1 MTGKR
6 SGRMIQMDLLRIIAC
21 VMVVVMHVVA
31 DGIYVTAPGTFQWYV
46 LTGFM
51 AVCRPAVPVFFI
63 LSGMFAREANWSKS
77 VRKAL
82 RYLLVFCIAMALY
95 QLPEAIENGMAL
107 GDALMQGM
115 HQEKYHLWFLREYI
129 LMLLYAPFVT
139 AACERQ
145 PKLAAYGAGLFV
157 VGTVIMQ
164 SVRMRFGGHPAVWAV
179 IRFLPDVNLGYMGYF
194 LMGRLIMQAG
204 DRISARSTAVL
215 CAGGVLGAALVF
227 VMTHVS
233 SMHQGA
239 LIESYYSNFFLGVF
253 LMAAAWTVLFLRISV
268 PAFWHAAIGY
278 IAPRT
283 LGIYLVHVFVID
295 TLTKMGFHAQRIT
308 TVIGVPLKTVLV
320 FAISLGFCL
329 VWEKLT
335 GMLRRI
341 RIR

>member
-1 MTGKR
+1 MAGKQ

-31 DGIYVTAPGTFQWYV
+31 DGIYVTIPGTFQWYV

-51 AVCRPAVPVFFI
+51 TVCRPAVPVFFI
-63 LSGMFAREANWSKS
+63 LSGMFAREANWIRS

-82 RYLLVFCIAMALY
+82 RYVLLFWIIMALY
-95 QLPEAIENGMAL
+95 QMPEAIENATAL
-107 GDALMQGM
+107 GDVLLQGM

-145 PKLAAYGAGLFV
+145 PKLAAYGTGLFI

-164 SVRMRFGGHPAVWAV
+164 SIRMHFGGHPVVWAV

-194 LMGRLIMQAG
+194 LMGKLIMQS
-204 DRISARSTAVL
+204 RNHISVRSTAAL
-215 CAGGVLGAALVF
+215 CAGGVMGAALVF

-239 LIESYYSNFFLGVF
+239 LIESYYSNYYLGVF
-253 LMAAAWTVLFLRISV
+253 LMALAWTVMFLQFHI
-268 PAFWHAAIGY
+268 PGKWHAAISG
-278 IAPRT
+278 IASRT

-295 TLTKMGFHAQRIT
+295 MITKMGFHAQRIT

-320 FAISLGFCL
+320 FAISLGLCL
-329 VWEKLT
+329 IWEKLA

-341 RIR
+341 CMR